1 MKALARRGR
10 LRVPLDE
17 IGQQRVLHSVD
28 LKWWKRWAGFPWKL
42 PVRQARVPSTEELR
56 RPGFLTAARRALP
69 PGACQG
75 PRHRDYLSPCG
86 RDVRS
91 R

>member
-28 LKWWKRWAGFPWKL
+28 LKWWKR
-42 PVRQARVPSTEELR
+42 
-56 RPGFLTAARRALP
+56 
-69 PGACQG
+69 
-75 PRHRDYLSPCG
+75 
-86 RDVRS
+86 
-91 R
+91 